1 MCFSSDDKVLVSCSH
16 DKTIKIWD
24 ILIYKEIATLMGH
37 INSVS
42 SVCFSKNG
50 LKLISGSWDRTIKI
64 WDIVTYQEIITIS
77 DNFDSISKVSVSEDT
92 IIIISC
98 SKIIKSYSMSNF
110 QELSTL
116 FDNSSLSNSI
126 CFEYK

>member
-42 SVCFSKNG
+42 SVCFSPAG
-50 LKLISGSWDRTIKI
+50 RYLTSGSWDKVIKV
-64 WDIVTYQEIITIS
+64 WDVL
-77 DNFDSISKVSVSEDT
+77 N
-92 IIIISC
+92 
-98 SKIIKSYSMSNF
+98 NF
-110 QELSTL
+110 QECVTLTSHEEVVNTLSFQPIVCDL
-116 FDNSSLSNSI
+116 LW
-126 CFEYK
+126 